1 MIGRVN
7 FERGWRTT
15 YYGWGKE
22 KKKKLVA
29 RKSVSRYRWT
39 LSRNNPA
46 NLHYKTLVVCRGAA
60 AASKTYI
67 QGATLER
74 IFRSSLNKNRY
85 PVPQGES
92 FNYRIAD
99 RKDPFPPS
107 YRSRYIFLA
116 LTDFN
121 LDCFFE
127 KSNRRKKEKKRAFE
141 RKLDNRYRIS
151 PNDSLDRSRR
161 SGINLKKSVDVYDNL
176 DRFGAIECH
185 HLSAIFAGVSSIGD
199 IEKSIFSGASVLHK
213 SREFARVHALPEI
226 STRLVSS
233 RLVFVFLPPVKPI
246 CGDSIGSN
254 LPTILCP
261 QSRYLPPRIVERRR
275 CVDDSAVDT
284 TLSPGTADSNLD
296 RSRSVSGKMWLD
308 WWSAS
313 RDQCHRKTGKGE
325 RIGIY
330 K

>member
-1 MIGRVN
+1 MIIWTDSGPPSSA
-7 FERGWRTT
+7 TT
-15 YYGWGKE
+15 YPRYLPGC
-22 KKKKLVA
+22 
-29 RKSVSRYRWT
+29 RVSGI
-39 LSRNNPA
+39 S
-46 NLHYKTLVVCRGAA
+46 
-60 AASKTYI
+60 
-67 QGATLER
+67 
-74 IFRSSLNKNRY
+74 KNRY
-85 PVPQGES
+85 
-92 FNYRIAD
+92 
-99 RKDPFPPS
+99 
-107 YRSRYIFLA
+107 LA
-116 LTDFN
+116 
-121 LDCFFE
+121 
-127 KSNRRKKEKKRAFE
+127 
-141 RKLDNRYRIS
+141 
-151 PNDSLDRSRR
+151 
-161 SGINLKKSVDVYDNL
+161 G
-176 DRFGAIECH
+176 H
-185 HLSAIFAGVSSIGD
+185 WSSIN
-199 IEKSIFSGASVLHK
+199 
-213 SREFARVHALPEI
+213 HAN
-226 STRLVSS
+226 SHACTRSPKYPPTSS